1 MHGDPK
7 ECRKHAS
14 NCLQFAEASTNTE
27 ITRTFV
33 DLAHSWTRSR
43 ARSGKR
49 PRSVSGRRGSGKM
62 SVRSEG
68 AALRPQGYSDAKKGR
83 PLNWD

>member
-33 DLAHSWTRSR
+33 DLAHSWTNSRSIWK
-43 ARSGKR
+43 A
-49 PRSVSGRRGSGKM
+49 PT
-62 SVRSEG
+62 
-68 AALRPQGYSDAKKGR
+68 LC
-83 PLNWD
+83 